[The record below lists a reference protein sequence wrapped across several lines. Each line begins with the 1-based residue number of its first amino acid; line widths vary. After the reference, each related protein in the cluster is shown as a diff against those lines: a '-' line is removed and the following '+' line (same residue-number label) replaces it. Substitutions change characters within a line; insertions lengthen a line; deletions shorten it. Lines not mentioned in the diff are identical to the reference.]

1 MTGMALP
8 WLGFAFGFITA
19 RSLGRSMEDTIAI
32 AIETGVQNTG
42 VSIVILWNTLKHPVG
57 DLAGQLSE
65 RHRQKFFIALF
76 NILKSKPDF
85 ITFLDGLNCGKSYPI
100 ILCTSKM

>member
-1 MTGMALP
+1 MALP

-19 RSLGRSMEDTIAI
+19 RCLGRSLEDTIAI

-57 DLAGQLSE
+57 DLAG
-65 RHRQKFFIALF
+65 
-76 NILKSKPDF
+76 
-85 ITFLDGLNCGKSYPI
+85 
-100 ILCTSKM
+100 

>member
-1 MTGMALP
+1 LTGMALP

-19 RSLGRSMEDTIAI
+19 KFLGRTLEDTIAI

-57 DLAGQLSE
+57 DLAG
-65 RHRQKFFIALF
+65 KFFINACQIF
-76 NILKSKPDF
+76 FYWAKLKSVLF
-85 ITFLDGLNCGKSYPI
+85 V
-100 ILCTSKM
+100 